1 MIKIPFWLKKLD
13 TKKGSLEHIT
23 IASPQKILEDKLA
36 GLYACE
42 VYLPLPNL
50 ERKVY
55 PIYAENPIHA
65 LCLAS
70 EFAKSQLQFLINR
83 GAYIINET
91 ESGEPWKLEKKD
103 PQIYLQEEIDKIKND
118 KNISREGKQKILGI
132 MKESFGK
139 LPQMK
144 GQLNNI

>member
-1 MIKIPFWLKKLD
+1 
-13 TKKGSLEHIT
+13 LEG
-23 IASPQKILEDKLA
+23 KLA

-50 ERKVY
+50 EKKTFL
-55 PIYAENPIHA
+55 IYSSNPIHA

-91 ESGEPWKLEKKD
+91 ESGEP
-103 PQIYLQEEIDKIKND
+103 
-118 KNISREGKQKILGI
+118 
-132 MKESFGK
+132 
-139 LPQMK
+139 
-144 GQLNNI
+144 